1 MTAPDLGVGHTSG
14 VARPSLFDL
23 LPDDERRALLVS
35 ARRRRFARR
44 ETLFH
49 EGDPGDSLHIIVSG
63 LVVIRVTTPLGD
75 VVTLTVHGPG
85 ESFGELAAI
94 GEGAVRSASAVAVTA
109 VETLSL
115 SRAAFEELR
124 ERLPRV
130 ERFLIES
137 LAERVR
143 RLDEHLLEALYVPVD
158 KRIVRRLLVLRDTC
172 GYDDGDALP
181 FTQEDLASMAGSTR
195 PTVNRVLARLR
206 DDGLVELGRGR
217 ITVVDR
223 AALEQRAR

>member
-85 ESFGELAAI
+85 ESFGEL
-94 GEGAVRSASAVAVTA
+94 VDLQQR
-109 VETLSL
+109 
-115 SRAAFEELR
+115 
-124 ERLPRV
+124 
-130 ERFLIES
+130 
-137 LAERVR
+137 
-143 RLDEHLLEALYVPVD
+143 HLKPA
-158 KRIVRRLLVLRDTC
+158 
-172 GYDDGDALP
+172 
-181 FTQEDLASMAGSTR
+181 
-195 PTVNRVLARLR
+195 
-206 DDGLVELGRGR
+206 
-217 ITVVDR
+217 
-223 AALEQRAR
+223 